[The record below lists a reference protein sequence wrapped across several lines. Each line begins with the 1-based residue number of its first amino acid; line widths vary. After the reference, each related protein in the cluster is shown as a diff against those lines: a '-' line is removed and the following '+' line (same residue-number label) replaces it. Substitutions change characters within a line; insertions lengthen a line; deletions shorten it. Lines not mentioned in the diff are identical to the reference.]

1 MADLVRTTTPRA
13 RIPHRCHF
21 CSTTINPGDTYHR
34 TEGLWDGVFSTT
46 KVCEPCAGLAA
57 TMFRMGWYSEGPDG
71 EECYPWLPEV
81 DYWDDVR
88 ILLPEAIGLVDAYHA
103 RVEASR

>member
-34 TEGLWDGVFSTT
+34 SVTPTVAREVCDRCWLEKSITGECG
-46 KVCEPCAGLAA
+46 CEP
-57 TMFRMGWYSEGPDG
+57 
-71 EECYPWLPEV
+71 
-81 DYWDDVR
+81 
-88 ILLPEAIGLVDAYHA
+88 
-103 RVEASR
+103 

>member
-46 KVCEPCAGLAA
+46 KVCELKED
-57 TMFRMGWYSEGPDG
+57 R
-71 EECYPWLPEV
+71 
-81 DYWDDVR
+81 
-88 ILLPEAIGLVDAYHA
+88 
-103 RVEASR
+103 